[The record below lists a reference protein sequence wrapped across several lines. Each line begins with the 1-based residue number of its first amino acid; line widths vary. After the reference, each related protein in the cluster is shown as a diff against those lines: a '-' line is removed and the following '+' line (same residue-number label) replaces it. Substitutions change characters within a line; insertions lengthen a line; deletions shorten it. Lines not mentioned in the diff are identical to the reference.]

1 MDMRRLLRIVLPLMA
16 AVAAGIGWL
25 MMDKPHR
32 DVGGEAARHKM
43 VPEELQ
49 LILAEGGETAAPYLD
64 AVVELYGVVLE
75 DNGRRVM
82 LEGGVVASW
91 DTTRDHRHLEKGS
104 SSNSRAGSPVM
115 MTCLMRSAW
124 MASFCPIHNHEA
136 LSVPHPL
143 RRVVRR
149 GPGHRA
155 ADDGPLHV

>member
-64 AVVELYGVVLE
+64 AVVELCGVVLE

-91 DTTRDHRHLEKGS
+91 DTTRDHRHLEKGELVKLKG
-104 SSNSRAGSPVM
+104 RVTGYDDLFDEVRM
-115 MTCLMRSAW
+115 DGLV
-124 MASFCPIHNHEA
+124 
-136 LSVPHPL
+136 LSDSQP
-143 RRVVRR
+143 
-149 GPGHRA
+149 
-155 ADDGPLHV
+155 

>member
-91 DTTRDHRHLEKGS
+91 DTTRDHRHLEKGELVKLKG
-104 SSNSRAGSPVM
+104 RVTGYDDLFDEVRM
-115 MTCLMRSAW
+115 DGLV
-124 MASFCPIHNHEA
+124 
-136 LSVPHPL
+136 LSDSQP
-143 RRVVRR
+143 
-149 GPGHRA
+149 
-155 ADDGPLHV
+155 

>member
-1 MDMRRLLRIVLPLMA
+1 MA

-91 DTTRDHRHLEKGS
+91 DTTRDHRHLEKGELVKLKG
-104 SSNSRAGSPVM
+104 RVTGYDDLFDEVRM
-115 MTCLMRSAW
+115 DGLV
-124 MASFCPIHNHEA
+124 
-136 LSVPHPL
+136 LSDSQP
-143 RRVVRR
+143 
-149 GPGHRA
+149 
-155 ADDGPLHV
+155 